1 MMSRPALGG
10 GSCSWGA
17 RSGAS
22 TAEAAREKV
31 LLEAIRRHG
40 EITAAVLE
48 TALSVEEADLMLS
61 ELAVRGHLGV
71 TVEHDRLVYAP
82 AEGVWRSG
90 GTLGLWCCRLNPR

>member
-31 LLEAIRRHG
+31 LLEAI
-40 EITAAVLE
+40 LE